1 MTHNT
6 ILKAALA
13 LTLMAGVATG
23 ATAQQTSISPTP
35 QRIAWGQKAFDR
47 PSAIDIKGIDKAD
60 RDAVDALLSQFAKG
74 KGVKVTIGQRGDKA
88 VRAVADS
95 IPGQPQGYFLRVR
108 PGEVIIAGND
118 PTGTYYGVQTFL
130 QVASQP
136 EVMSVDISDW
146 PSTPSRGVVEG
157 FYGNAWSFDDRID
170 QFAFYGRNKLDT
182 YIYGPKDDPYHRAK
196 WRELYP
202 AEEAA
207 RMKALNDE
215 AVATKCA
222 SCGAYILPATISGT
236 TPTTKPRC
244 ASSSRC
250 TASASATSRYS
261 STMCSANRPTA
272 SSTHSIWT
280 T

>member
-95 IPGQPQGYFLRVR
+95 IPVSRRAIFLRVR

-182 YIYGPKDDPYHRAK
+182 YIYGPKDDPTT
-196 WRELYP
+196 
-202 AEEAA
+202 A
-207 RMKALNDE
+207 RNG
-215 AVATKCA
+215 A
-222 SCGAYILPATISGT
+222 SCI
-236 TPTTKPRC
+236 
-244 ASSSRC
+244 
-250 TASASATSRYS
+250 
-261 STMCSANRPTA
+261 RPKRQRA
-272 SSTHSIWT
+272 
-280 T
+280 